1 MAAGERT
8 RQIPTGSNSR
18 HVERPAQRPSS
29 RSFSMKVI
37 LSSILVA
44 LVLGA
49 FAGVLLNEAQRPAYE
64 VFSTSMTRVGNPGS
78 NLVGPNWSGLNT
90 EGDKTVHKTEP

>member
-1 MAAGERT
+1 
-8 RQIPTGSNSR
+8 
-18 HVERPAQRPSS
+18 
-29 RSFSMKVI
+29 MKVI
-37 LSSILVA
+37 LYSILAA

-49 FAGVLLNEAQRPAYE
+49 LAGVILNEAQRPAYE

>member
-1 MAAGERT
+1 
-8 RQIPTGSNSR
+8 
-18 HVERPAQRPSS
+18 
-29 RSFSMKVI
+29 MKVI
-37 LSSILVA
+37 LSSIVAA

-49 FAGVLLNEAQRPAYE
+49 LAGVILNEAQRPAYE